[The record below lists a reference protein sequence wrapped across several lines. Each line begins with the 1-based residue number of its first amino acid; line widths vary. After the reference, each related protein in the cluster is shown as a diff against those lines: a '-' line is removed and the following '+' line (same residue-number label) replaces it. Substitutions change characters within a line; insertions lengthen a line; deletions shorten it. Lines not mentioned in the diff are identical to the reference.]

1 MHHFILLKPTFR
13 NLIGFETVF
22 VAAIHDK
29 LQLASHSHNTC
40 RQRTKAPAPEPSL
53 ARLLCFFERVQS
65 EELITVPLSHV
76 PKIGT
81 SLRHTTTQLTLC
93 SVGSMSQF
101 NARQLHI
108 LGTCGE

>member
-13 NLIGFETVF
+13 NLMGFETLF

-29 LQLASHSHNTC
+29 LHLASHSHNNTC

-65 EELITVPLSHV
+65 ESRVS
-76 PKIGT
+76 
-81 SLRHTTTQLTLC
+81 
-93 SVGSMSQF
+93 
-101 NARQLHI
+101 RQVD
-108 LGTCGE
+108 